1 LIPPNPIAVELK
13 REAIPKKIS
22 INGGILEPL
31 ARPGL
36 GRSSAGQTEM
46 SETGMQHQS
55 FLAQVLK
62 IAAAVLI
69 VKVTLSVVSN
79 YHNYAPP
86 NFTSDF
92 LRGREGYFFGRY
104 QCAFYTHIV
113 SGPSSLFLGIF
124 LISERFRKRFPRWH
138 RYLGR
143 VQVACVLLLVT
154 PSGLA
159 MAYRAA
165 AGPVAAM
172 SLATLAVAT
181 AVCVSL
187 GTWSAL
193 KRRFADHHRWMWR
206 CYLLL
211 CSAVVL
217 RVIGGL
223 ATVTGM
229 TYSWIDPVATWASWV
244 VPLAVFEVR
253 EWIRRTPHSIE
264 QSQPRAR
271 NSKRQREIAIH

>member
-1 LIPPNPIAVELK
+1 M
-13 REAIPKKIS
+13 R
-22 INGGILEPL
+22 
-31 ARPGL
+31 
-36 GRSSAGQTEM
+36 
-46 SETGMQHQS
+46 HQS

-86 NFTSDF
+86 NFSSDF
-92 LRGREGYFFGRY
+92 LRGREGYFFGHY
-104 QCAFYTHIV
+104 HWAFYTHVV
-113 SGPSSLFLGIF
+113 SGPISLLLGMF

-154 PSGLA
+154 PSGFA

-165 AGPVAAM
+165 AGPVAEV

-187 GTWSAL
+187 GTWAAL
-193 KRRFADHHRWMWR
+193 KRRFADHRRWMWR

-229 TYSWIDPVATWASWV
+229 TYSWVDPVATWASWV
-244 VPLAVFEVR
+244 VPLTVFEVR
-253 EWIRRTPHSIE
+253 EWRRRPTIVP
-264 QSQPRAR
+264 
-271 NSKRQREIAIH
+271 